1 MTAASH
7 DKLAVGLVWIVGA
20 LGVLGVLMPTRS
32 SAASLPPLTSPARG
46 FLSSQPAETWE
57 HGLIAGN
64 GTLGANVFGR
74 PLDETIVLT
83 HERMFL
89 PAGKPLMPP
98 PDTGVRLFEIRRLI
112 DRGLYHEATRLAFDL
127 SGQDGFRYPDPFV
140 PAFDVRLTMG
150 SGDAPAREPVR
161 DYGRSVDFAK
171 GLATVH
177 WADPRGVFE
186 RRLFVSRA
194 DGVVVLQI
202 VGAKSGSVDCTL
214 SLGPRRPSPKLPG
227 DQAERSDQRMK
238 THLQDLK
245 TTADERTVTLRN
257 TFAEAYP
264 GSIQALEGVADV
276 VTRGGRVTARDGTMT
291 VTGADEVTVL
301 MAVDLLYK
309 ADASRLE
316 ATTARLA
323 GITHDFGALLGRHA
337 AVHGPMF
344 ERMRLDLGGGDDHGL
359 TAEQLIEASTND
371 HLSRALVEKQF
382 DAGRYNI
389 LSCTGELPPTLQG
402 VWAGTYVPSWAS
414 DFTHNGNV
422 PSAIASMLMGNMPE
436 LMRAYTTY
444 MESVVPYMEINARN
458 MFGARGIV
466 LPSRSTT
473 NAFNNA
479 LAERFAGGFWVA
491 GAAWASHFFYD
502 YYLYTGDKQFLAE
515 HALPFM
521 EKAALFFEDYLYEGP
536 DGTYVFSPT
545 QSPENTPGNT
555 RSQGTFN
562 ATMDVAAAKE
572 LLNNLMAACRE
583 LDLDHEKIP
592 RWRSMLK
599 KMPPYMISEEDGVV
613 KEWLT
618 PKLKDNLNHR
628 HTSQLYPLYD
638 GMPDDIAA
646 SPALQEAF
654 RRIIEIKLDKHW
666 KAKKSGF
673 MSFGLVQLGQA
684 ATSLGEGDLAYACL
698 KPLVNRYW
706 LNNLASTH
714 NHRSL
719 FNMDI
724 SGGMPAVII
733 KMLVASEPG
742 AVHLLPALPSA
753 WPTGTIE
760 GALCRGQIEVRRLR
774 WSEDRIQVRLRSAK
788 RQTVAL
794 DLPADAR
801 QVRVERGDA
810 DVKPSDKPHTW
821 TLTLPAGEEVEL
833 AVTRQR

>member
-1 MTAASH
+1 MTAASQNGA
-7 DKLAVGLVWIVGA
+7 AVGLGWIVGA
-20 LGVLGVLMPTRS
+20 LCAVGVLVPMRA
-32 SAASLPPLTSPARG
+32 SAASLPPLAPPARG
-46 FLSSQPAETWE
+46 FLSSEPAETWE

-64 GTLGANVFGR
+64 GTLGANMFGR

-89 PAGKPLMPP
+89 PAGKPMMPP
-98 PDTGVRLFEIRRLI
+98 PDTGIRLFEIRRLI
-112 DRGLYHEATRLAFDL
+112 DRGLYRQATRLAFDL
-127 SGQDGFRYPDPFV
+127 SGQDGFMYPDPFV
-140 PAFDVRLTMG
+140 PAFDMRITMG
-150 SGDAPAREPVR
+150 AGDASAREPVR

-177 WADPRGVFE
+177 WADRRGVFE

-202 VGAKSGSVDCTL
+202 VGAEPGSVECTL
-214 SLGPRRPSPKLPG
+214 SLVPRSPSGKLPN
-227 DQAERSDQRMK
+227 DQAQRSTQRMK
-238 THLQDLK
+238 SHLQDLK
-245 TTADERTVTLRN
+245 TTADERTLTFRN

-276 VTRGGRVTARDGTMT
+276 AHRGGRATARDGALT

-301 MAVDLLYK
+301 MTVDVLYK
-309 ADASRLE
+309 AEASRLE
-316 ATTARLA
+316 ATRERLA
-323 GITHDFGALLGRHA
+323 GMTHDFGALLERHA
-337 AVHGPMF
+337 AVHGPVF
-344 ERMRLDLGGGDDHGL
+344 KRMRLDIGGGDDHRL

-371 HLSRALVEKQF
+371 RLSRALIEKQF

-436 LMRAYTTY
+436 LMRAYTAY
-444 MESVVPYMEINARN
+444 MESVVPYMEINARH

-502 YYLYTGDKQFLAE
+502 YYLYTGDKPFLAE

-536 DGTYVFSPT
+536 DGTYVFNPT

-572 LLNNLMAACRE
+572 LLNNLIAACRE
-583 LDLDHEKIP
+583 LGLDHEKIP
-592 RWRSMLK
+592 LWRSMLK

-638 GMPDDIAA
+638 GMPEEIA
-646 SPALQEAF
+646 SDPKLQEAF

-684 ATSLGEGDLAYACL
+684 ATSLGDGDLAYECL

-742 AVHLLPALPSA
+742 EIHLLPALPGA
-753 WPTGTIE
+753 WPSGTIE
-760 GALCRGQIEVRRLR
+760 GVLCRGQIEVERLA
-774 WSEDRIQVRLRSAK
+774 WSEERIQVRLRSAK
-788 RQTVAL
+788 KQTMAL
-794 DLPADAR
+794 TLPAGAR

-810 DVKPSDKPHTW
+810 NVKPAEKEHIW
-821 TLTLPAGEEVEL
+821 TLVLPAGEVVEL
-833 AVTRQR
+833 AVTRQH

>member
-1 MTAASH
+1 MTAALH
-7 DKLAVGLVWIVGA
+7 DPFAVRLGCFVAVLGA
-20 LGVLGVLMPTRS
+20 LGILASPPAC
-32 SAASLPPLTSPARG
+32 AASLPPLESPERG
-46 FLSSQPAETWE
+46 FLSATPAETWE
-57 HGLIAGN
+57 HGLIAGS
-64 GTLGANVFGR
+64 GTVGANMFGR
-74 PLDETIVLT
+74 PLEETIVLT

-89 PAGKPLMPP
+89 PTGEPKMPP
-98 PDTGVRLFEIRRLI
+98 PDTGIRLFEIRRLI
-112 DRGLYHEATRLAFDL
+112 DRGLYRQATRLAFQL
-127 SGQDGFRYPDPFV
+127 SGQGGFMYPDPFV
-140 PAFDVRLTMG
+140 PAFDMRITMG
-150 SGDAPAREPVR
+150 AGDASGRGPIR

-177 WADPRGVFE
+177 WADKRGVFE
-186 RRLFVSRA
+186 RRLFVSRP
-194 DGVVVLQI
+194 DGVVVLQM
-202 VGAKSGSVDCTL
+202 VGDKPGAIDCTL
-214 SLGPRRPSPKLPG
+214 SLGPRRPSPDLPG
-227 DQAERSDQRMK
+227 DQTERSNQRMK
-238 THLQDLK
+238 ANLQDVT
-245 TTADERTVTLRN
+245 TTADAQTLTFRN
-257 TFAEAYP
+257 TFAQAYP
-264 GSIQALEGVADV
+264 GSIQALEGVAYV
-276 VTRGGRVTARDGTMT
+276 VPRGGRAATRDGTLT

-301 MAVDLLYK
+301 IAVDVLYK
-309 ADASRLE
+309 AEESRLE
-316 ATTARLA
+316 TTQARLA
-323 GITHDFGALLGRHA
+323 AMPHDFDALLARHA
-337 AVHGPMF
+337 AVHGPIF
-344 ERMRLDLGGGDDHGL
+344 KRMRLDIGGGEDRGL
-359 TAEQLIEASTND
+359 TTEQLIEASTND
-371 HLSRALVEKQF
+371 RLSRALIEKQF

-422 PSAIASMLMGNMPE
+422 PSAIASLLMGHMPE
-436 LMRAYTTY
+436 LMRSYTTY
-444 MESVVPYMEINARN
+444 MESVVPYMEINARH

-473 NAFNNA
+473 HAFNNA

-502 YYLYTGDKQFLAE
+502 YYLYTGDKQFLADN
-515 HALPFM
+515 ALPFM

-536 DGTYVFSPT
+536 DGTYVFNPT

-572 LLNNLMAACRE
+572 LLRNLIAACRE

-592 RWRSMLK
+592 LWRSMLK

-628 HTSQLYPLYD
+628 HSSQLYPLYD
-638 GMPDDIAA
+638 GMPEGIADD
-646 SPALQEAF
+646 PKLREAF
-654 RRIIEIKLDKHW
+654 RRIIEIKLEKHW

-684 ATSLGEGDLAYACL
+684 ATSLGDGDLAYACL

-706 LNNLASTH
+706 FSNLASTH

-733 KMLVASEPG
+733 KMLVASDPG
-742 AVHLLPALPSA
+742 EVHLLPALPSA
-753 WPTGTIE
+753 WPSGTIE
-760 GALCRGQIEVRRLR
+760 GVLCRGQIEVERLQWR
-774 WSEDRIQVRLRSAK
+774 KDRIQARLRSAK

-794 DLPADAR
+794 MLPADAER
-801 QVRVERGDA
+801 VSVERGDA
-810 DVKPSDKPHTW
+810 DVKPAEKAHTW
-821 TLTLPAGEEVEL
+821 TLALPAGEAVEL
-833 AVTRQR
+833 AVTRQK

>member
-1 MTAASH
+1 MTAALH
-7 DKLAVGLVWIVGA
+7 DPFAVRLASFVA
-20 LGVLGVLMPTRS
+20 LLSVLGILATTPAP
-32 SAASLPPLTSPARG
+32 AASLPPLASPERG
-46 FLSSQPAETWE
+46 FLSSTPAETWE

-64 GTLGANVFGR
+64 GTLGANMFGR
-74 PLDETIVLT
+74 PLEETIVLT

-89 PAGKPLMPP
+89 PAGKPRMPP
-98 PDTGVRLFEIRRLI
+98 PDTGIRLFEIRRLI
-112 DRGLYHEATRLAFDL
+112 DRGLYHQATRLAFQL
-127 SGQDGFRYPDPFV
+127 SGQGGFMYPDPFV
-140 PAFDVRLTMG
+140 PAFDVRIAMG
-150 SGDAPAREPVR
+150 TGDASARGPVR

-177 WADPRGVFE
+177 WAEKGGVFE

-202 VGAKSGSVDCTL
+202 VGDKPGSVDCTL
-214 SLGPRRPSPKLPG
+214 SLVPRKPSSKLPN
-227 DQAERSDQRMK
+227 DQAQRSAQRMK
-238 THLQDLK
+238 THIQNMK
-245 TTADERTVTLRN
+245 TTADQRTLTFRN

-264 GSIQALEGVADV
+264 GSIHALEGVAYV
-276 VTRGGRVTARDGTMT
+276 VPRGGQATARGGTMT
-291 VTGADEVTVL
+291 VRGADEVTVL
-301 MAVDLLYK
+301 VAVDVLYE
-309 ADASRLE
+309 AEESRLE
-316 ATTARLA
+316 ATKKRLA
-323 GITHDFGALLGRHA
+323 GMTHDFGALLGRHA
-337 AVHGPMF
+337 AVHGPVF
-344 ERMRLDLGGGDDHGL
+344 ERMRLDIGGGDDHRL

-371 HLSRALVEKQF
+371 RLSRALVEKQF

-389 LSCTGELPPTLQG
+389 LSSTGELPPTLQG

-444 MESVVPYMEINARN
+444 MESIVPYMEINARH

-536 DGTYVFSPT
+536 GGTYVFSPT

-555 RSQGTFN
+555 RSQGSFN

-572 LLNNLMAACRE
+572 LLRNLIATCHE
-583 LDLDHEKIP
+583 LDIDHAKIP
-592 RWRSMLK
+592 LWRSMLK
-599 KMPPYMISEEDGVV
+599 KMPPYMISEEHGTV

-618 PKLKDNLNHR
+618 PKLEENLNHR
-628 HTSQLYPLYD
+628 HSSQLYPLYD
-638 GMPDDIAA
+638 GMPEEIAA
-646 SPALQEAF
+646 DPKLQEGF
-654 RRIIEIKLDKHW
+654 RRIIEIKLQKHW

-684 ATSLGEGDLAYACL
+684 ATSLGDGDLAYACL

-706 LNNLASTH
+706 FNNLASTH

-733 KMLVASEPG
+733 KMLMASEPG
-742 AVHLLPALPSA
+742 KVELLPALPSA
-753 WPTGTIE
+753 WPMGAIE
-760 GALCRGQIEVRRLR
+760 GVLCRGQIEVRRLE
-774 WSEDRIQVRLRSAK
+774 WSEDRIQARLRSAK
-788 RQTVAL
+788 RQTIAL
-794 DLPADAR
+794 ALPADAG
-801 QVRVERGDA
+801 QVRVEGGDA
-810 DVKPSDKPHTW
+810 KVNPSEKEHTW
-821 TLTLPAGEEVEL
+821 TLTLPAGEPVEL
-833 AVTRQR
+833 TVTRER

>member
-1 MTAASH
+1 MTTALH
-7 DKLAVGLVWIVGA
+7 DRPAVRLGCLVGVLGA
-20 LGVLGVLMPTRS
+20 LGILMPARA

-46 FLSSQPAETWE
+46 FLSSEPAETWE
-57 HGLIAGN
+57 HGLIAGS

-89 PAGKPLMPP
+89 PTGKPMMPP

-112 DRGLYHEATRLAFDL
+112 DRGLYHQATRLAFDL

-140 PAFDVRLTMG
+140 PAFDMHVAMG
-150 SGDAPAREPVR
+150 PGDASAREPVR
-161 DYGRSVDFAK
+161 DYGRTVDFAK

-177 WADPRGVFE
+177 WAERRGVFE

-194 DGVVVLQI
+194 DGVVVLLI
-202 VGAKSGSVDCTL
+202 VGDKPGSVDCTL
-214 SLGPRRPSPKLPG
+214 ALGPRRPSPKLPG

-238 THLQDLK
+238 THIQDVK
-245 TTADERTVTLRN
+245 TTADERTLTFRN
-257 TFAEAYP
+257 TFAQAYP

-276 VTRGGRVTARDGTMT
+276 VAQGGRVTARDGTMT
-291 VTGADEVTVL
+291 VTGADEVIVL
-301 MAVDLLYK
+301 VAVNVLYEEEE
-309 ADASRLE
+309 SRLE
-316 ATTARLA
+316 ATKKRLA
-323 GITHDFGALLGRHA
+323 DMTHDFGALLKRHT
-337 AVHGPMF
+337 AVHGPVF
-344 ERMRLDLGGGDDHGL
+344 NRMRLDLGGGDDRRL
-359 TAEQLIEASTND
+359 TAEQLIEASTNER
-371 HLSRALVEKQF
+371 LSRALIEKQF

-389 LSCTGELPPTLQG
+389 LSCTGDLPPNLQG

-414 DFTHNGNV
+414 DFTQNGNV
-422 PSAIASMLMGNMPE
+422 PSAIASILMGHMPE
-436 LMRAYTTY
+436 LMQAYTTY
-444 MESVVPYMEINARN
+444 MEEMVPYMEINARH

-466 LPSRSTT
+466 LPSRTSA

-479 LAERFAGGFWVA
+479 LAERFAGGFWVG

-502 YYLYTGDKQFLAE
+502 YYLHTGNKQFLAE

-555 RSQGTFN
+555 KSQGTFN

-572 LLNNLMAACRE
+572 LLNNLIAACRE

-592 RWRSMLK
+592 LWRSMLK
-599 KMPPYMISEEDGVV
+599 KMPPYLISKEDGVV

-628 HTSQLYPLYD
+628 HSSQLYPLYD
-638 GMPDDIAA
+638 GMPEEIAA
-646 SPALQEAF
+646 DPKLQNAF
-654 RRIIEIKLDKHW
+654 RRIIEIKLDRHW
-666 KAKKSGF
+666 NAKKSGF

-684 ATSLGEGDLAYACL
+684 ATSLGEGDLAYECL

-706 LNNLASTH
+706 FNNLASTH

-742 AVHLLPALPSA
+742 KVELLPALPSA
-753 WPTGTIE
+753 WPSGTIE
-760 GALCRGQIEVRRLR
+760 GVLCRGQIEVQRLQ
-774 WSEDRIQVRLRSAK
+774 WSKDRIRARLRSAK
-788 RQTVAL
+788 QQTIVLA
-794 DLPADAR
+794 LPADAR

-810 DVKPSDKPHTW
+810 KVNPSDRPNAW
-821 TLTLPAGEEVEL
+821 TLTLPPGKVVEL
-833 AVTRQR
+833 TVTRKP